1 MGNSKLMGVVKTVQ
15 KSISKHSPEILM
27 GLGVAGML
35 TTTVLA
41 VKATPKALRL
51 IEEKKK
57 EEGIEKLSV
66 GDTIKTTWKCY
77 LPAAGV
83 ALASTG
89 CLIGSTSISVR
100 RNAALATAYKIV
112 ETGYKEY
119 KEQVVETL
127 GEKKEEQ
134 IKEAIIQKKIDA
146 NPASKGQVIVLGG
159 DTLCYDVW
167 SGRYFRTDI
176 DKIKRAIN
184 ELNRTLTYNDYVSLN
199 DFYDQLG
206 LETTKQGELLGWK
219 LSKGLIELDP
229 SSHLG
234 ENDQPAYAVDF
245 VNPPEYDYYKYN
257 A

>member
-1 MGNSKLMGVVKTVQ
+1 MGKFNLTGVFQTIQ
-15 KSISKHSPEILM
+15 KSITKHSPEILM

-35 TTTVLA
+35 TSTVLA

-57 EEGIEKLSV
+57 EENVEKLSV
-66 GDTIKTTWKCY
+66 GQTIKTTYKCY

-83 ALASTG
+83 ATVSTA

-134 IKEAIIQKKIDA
+134 IREAIVQKKIDN
-146 NPASKGQVIVLGG
+146 NPVSQNQVIVLGG
-159 DTLCYDVW
+159 ETLCYDVW
-167 SGRYFRTDI
+167 SGRYFRSDI
-176 DKIKRAIN
+176 DKIKRSVN
-184 ELNRTLTYNDYVSLN
+184 ELNRTMTYNEYVSLN
-199 DFYDQLG
+199 DFYDKLG
-206 LETTKQGELLGWK
+206 LEPTKQGELLGWK
-219 LSKGLIELDP
+219 LSKGLIELNP
-229 SSHLG
+229 SSHLS
-234 ENDQPAYAVDF
+234 EKDQPAYAIDF
-245 VNPPEYDYYKYN
+245 VTPPEYDYYKFM
-257 A
+257 

>member
-1 MGNSKLMGVVKTVQ
+1 MGKFNLTGVFQTIQ
-15 KSISKHSPEILM
+15 KSVTKHSPEILM
-27 GLGVAGML
+27 GLGIAGML

-57 EEGIEKLSV
+57 EEGVEKLSV
-66 GDTIKTTWKCY
+66 GETVKTTYKCY

-119 KEQVVETL
+119 KEQVIETL

-134 IKEAIIQKKIDA
+134 IREAIVQKKIDE
-146 NPASKGQVIVLGG
+146 NPVSKNQVIVLGG

-167 SGRYFRTDI
+167 SGRYFKSDI

-184 ELNRTLTYNDYVSLN
+184 ELNRTMTYDNYVSLN
-199 DFYDQLG
+199 DFYDLLG

-219 LSKGLIELDP
+219 LSKGLSELNP

-234 ENDQPAYAVDF
+234 EKDQPAYAIDF
-245 VNPPEYDYYKYN
+245 VNAPEYDYYKFM
-257 A
+257 

>member
-1 MGNSKLMGVVKTVQ
+1 MGNSKLMGVFQTIQ
-15 KSISKHSPEILM
+15 KSITKHSPEILM

-51 IEEKKK
+51 IEERKK
-57 EEGIEKLSV
+57 EEGTEKLSAAETV
-66 GDTIKTTWKCY
+66 KTTYKCY

-83 ALASTG
+83 ALVSTG
-89 CLIGSTSISVR
+89 CLIGSASISVR

-119 KEQVVETL
+119 KEQVIETL
-127 GEKKEEQ
+127 GEKKEEL
-134 IKEAIIQKKIDA
+134 IREAIIQKKIDE
-146 NPASKGQVIVLGG
+146 NPVSKNQVIVLGG

-184 ELNRTLTYNDYVSLN
+184 ELNRNMTYNEYVSLN
-199 DFYDQLG
+199 DFYDLIG

-245 VNPPEYDYYKYN
+245 VSPPEYDYYKFM
-257 A
+257 